1 MDGLR
6 GDLDRKESRRN
17 DRDFDRQDSRERF
30 DGLRAYERQDT
41 RNRDGGD
48 RQDPPR
54 RDIDKQDSWRR
65 PTSPPA
71 AIGPPTLLDSS
82 SRQNSG
88 RLGYSAPASAVEL
101 AQAFSRSASLGS
113 PMSGIARTNS
123 GNQRGPISPGIRGPS
138 QGYSSGPM
146 NGSNGY
152 GTKDAPFSRLAEGPP
167 AAGMYAPGGGQM
179 IDRANT
185 GYNAGRGYGP
195 GVSEPNWVPS
205 YGRSDDDFPGKR
217 GLPLRRPYE

>member
-1 MDGLR
+1 M
-6 GDLDRKESRRN
+6 DRKESRRT
-17 DRDFDRQDSRERF
+17 DRDFDWQDSRERF
-30 DGLRAYERQDT
+30 DGTRSYERQDT

-48 RQDPPR
+48 RQDLPR

-65 PTSPPA
+65 PASPPA
-71 AIGPPTLLDSS
+71 VTASPTLLDSS

-88 RLGYSAPASAVEL
+88 RLGYTAPASAVEL

-146 NGSNGY
+146 NGNNSY
-152 GTKDAPFSRLAEGPP
+152 GMKDAPFSRLAEAPP
-167 AAGMYAPGGGQM
+167 PVAGMYAPGGGQM
-179 IDRANT
+179 IDRANNGHNT
-185 GYNAGRGYGP
+185 GNRGYGP
-195 GVSEPNWVPS
+195 GASEPNWVPS